1 VRDAIFAALTL
12 HIFYRNADI
21 VDFTMETQLSNLLQ
35 SLFETDGAR
44 FYKTPTFYAMKLLKE
59 HLGQYPV
66 PLLPDDL
73 DDRLDAAASMNAAG
87 DRITVSLVNTDLYEA
102 KTVRLQL
109 PQGDWQVEAAD
120 VLTAADVHDSNSFE
134 EPLRVCAA
142 PFAADPGALCLPPHS
157 LVRICLKK

>member
-1 VRDAIFAALTL
+1 MKKCRYCGTPQSDERHTCVDSGKVLPKPLSAEEAEVIEDA
-12 HIFYRNADI
+12 
-21 VDFTMETQLSNLLQ
+21 
-35 SLFETDGAR
+35 
-44 FYKTPTFYAMKLLKE
+44 
-59 HLGQYPV
+59 
-66 PLLPDDL
+66 L

-134 EPLRVCAA
+134 DPLRVCAA